1 MSALPEPQTPIKR
14 LATPRGRSFPSA
26 RAILALVLREMSTTY
41 GRSPGGYLWAFIQP
55 IAGIA
60 LLSAIFSLGFKTP
73 RIGTNFA
80 IFYATGLI
88 PFMMALD
95 LASKMAASISFSRA
109 LLNYPAVTFVDA
121 LVGRFIVNILTQL
134 LVAYVVLTGI
144 ILIFDTKTVVDF
156 PIVVNG
162 FCLAIVL
169 GVGIGTLN
177 CFLFTMFPVWQVTW
191 SILTRPLVLISGVIF
206 IYDFVPEPY
215 ASYLWYNPFV
225 HVVGEVRKG
234 FYPGYHA
241 LYVSSLYAYGVGLAC
256 LILGLIFLSRYHRDL
271 VNRERGG

>member
-1 MSALPEPQTPIKR
+1 MTALPEPQTPNRK
-14 LATPRGRSFPSA
+14 LATPRRRSLSSL
-26 RAILALVLREMSTTY
+26 RAVLALVLREMSTTY
-41 GRSPGGYLWAFIQP
+41 GRSPGGYLWAFLQP

-73 RIGTNFA
+73 RIGTNFP
-80 IFYATGLI
+80 IFYATGLV

-95 LASKMAASISFSRA
+95 LSGKLAGAITFSRS

-121 LVGRFIVNILTQL
+121 LMGRFIVNMLTQL

-144 ILIFDTKTVVDF
+144 VLMFDTKTVVDF
-156 PIVVNG
+156 PVVVNG
-162 FCLAIVL
+162 FCMAIVL

-177 CFLFTMFPVWQVTW
+177 CFLFTMFPVWQMTW

-206 IYDFVPEPY
+206 IYDSVPEPY
-215 ASYLWYNPFV
+215 ASYLWYNPLI

-271 VNRERGG
+271 VNRERG